1 VHLLIFRCYV
11 TVWPIVGQH
20 VLFIGNY
27 IFFVIRCFF
36 SIIEI
41 YLALQKTVKDSC
53 RQQFVDYICS
63 SEVFRWILNHN
74 IICFESCLVFPPML
88 FLFRV
93 RGCYAVI
100 VDFDSFLGC
109 ACIFIMLDEQGHLL
123 GYF

>member
-1 VHLLIFRCYV
+1 M
-11 TVWPIVGQH
+11 
-20 VLFIGNY
+20 
-27 IFFVIRCFF
+27 
-36 SIIEI
+36 
-41 YLALQKTVKDSC
+41 KDSC

-93 RGCYAVI
+93 RGCYAVN